1 MRLLVPYQAVSQ
13 PSIKE
18 LVIHQPERCSHCDAV
33 PAPRTET
40 HAVVIKTD
48 AIPHRQI
55 GKKYRNQIRLLVRL
69 PLCETCYYK
78 KYLTSSDTY
87 TRDDTPLGAQSRQ
100 HEKLANTGG
109 ILAGLAILLLTP
121 FIPASGFLV
130 VLKTYWYVLLILG
143 VVLLVVTWGMQKVS
157 QSRVRRKLD
166 ELHGDSKQY
175 SRADVWAE
183 SITGI
188 PDPAATA
195 VNITIPNEGWLRD
208 SARLNGWHLEE

>member
-143 VVLLVVTWGMQKVS
+143 VVCWWLPGECKRFRNPGCGANWMNCMAI
-157 QSRVRRKLD
+157 QSSTPGQMSGL
-166 ELHGDSKQY
+166 
-175 SRADVWAE
+175 SRSLE
-183 SITGI
+183 YPI
-188 PDPAATA
+188 
-195 VNITIPNEGWLRD
+195 RQ
-208 SARLNGWHLEE
+208 RLP